1 MRLAHDAGLSG
12 RTLSADS
19 AAQSFTAASP
29 LPLRL
34 RLVGLVGAGVTAGGS
49 SVTGV
54 GGGVLGR
61 DSTDC
66 MEAVDTCRER
76 AVLSLFK
83 V

>member
-1 MRLAHDAGLSG
+1 MNTTFPSRITMLIGNHHFQHVKHL
-12 RTLSADS
+12 
-19 AAQSFTAASP
+19 
-29 LPLRL
+29 LRL